1 MVRTRMFDNPPA
13 RRRAGAHP
21 IRWLGI
27 LLIIFLTLS
36 ARAALQFD
44 VFLGYEGVVPE
55 ASWFPVVCEV
65 KNDGPSFTGT
75 IEIVPSGNINQ
86 DQNRSVTV
94 ELPTGTLKRLVI
106 PVFSTTRY
114 VNQAVWDVRLL
125 DQRGKVQAQ
134 QTSVRSKKQVA
145 AGTTIMGA
153 LPRTASGMPIIRQ
166 GSSASTLE
174 IQPAS
179 ARLQTSILPDN
190 PLTLE
195 GMDCFYLNS
204 EKAIE
209 LTVNQV
215 DALLAWLNLGGHLI
229 VGVEQIADVN
239 GTPWLKKIM
248 PCDVSDMKTVPSH
261 AELQDWIR
269 AGLGGVQ
276 RKNRNNTSN
285 PFSDLAGDR
294 TFEAAPLQVVSGK
307 VRNTSEVVL
316 SAESTP
322 LIVTSHQGRGRV
334 TALLASP
341 EREPMRSW
349 KNLPAFWAKMA
360 EVPANVYAT
369 ENNNNYNYS
378 HGGWSVDGV
387 FGAMIDSKQVRK
399 LPVGWLLVLLLVYL
413 LVIGPLDQ
421 IWLKRL
427 KRPMLTWIT
436 FPCYVVLFSLL
447 IYFIGYKLRAGET
460 EWNEL
465 HLVDVLMNGKQA
477 ELRGRTYASIY
488 SPVNAKYK
496 IENQQHFSTFRGEYV
511 GSWGGGSHDSEQAD
525 IVQNGDNFLAEIF
538 VPVWTSQ
545 LYVSDWWQ
553 SAALPINFTIT
564 SEGNDWV
571 VTVENHLDQPLTEVH
586 LVVSGKIL
594 DLKEIPAEKPKTFRL
609 SKNDGMG
616 LKDFVWQHGS
626 GFQSAVGGRHQA
638 FGMGGQSQIN
648 DLPNSCVAISF
659 LSYLAQTQGQRELV
673 TPPGMDLSPVAEH
686 DNAILLAWES
696 DSAPI
701 KPMNQFPTRR
711 SHKNT
716 LWRMTAPLNSQP
728 SSL

>member
-1 MVRTRMFDNPPA
+1 MFDNPPA
-13 RRRAGAHP
+13 RRRVGTGP
-21 IRWLGI
+21 LKWLGI
-27 LLIIFLTLS
+27 LTLIFLTLS

-44 VFLGYEGVVPE
+44 VFLGYDGVVAE

-65 KNDGPSFTGT
+65 KNDGPSLSGW
-75 IEIVPSGNINQ
+75 IEVVPAGNINQ
-86 DQNRSVTV
+86 DQTRRIPV

-114 VNQAVWDVRLL
+114 QNQASWDVRLL
-125 DQRGKVQAQ
+125 DQRGKLVTQ

-145 AGTTIMGA
+145 AETTIMGA
-153 LPRTASGMPIIRQ
+153 IPRTANGMPVIRQ
-166 GSSASTLE
+166 GSSTSMME

-179 ARLQTSILPDN
+179 ARMQTSIFPDN

-204 EKAIE
+204 EKAVE
-209 LTVNQV
+209 LTVPQV

-229 VGVEQIADVN
+229 VGVEQISEVN
-239 GTPWLKKIM
+239 GVPWLKKIM
-248 PCDVSDMKTVPSH
+248 PCEVTDMKTVQNH
-261 AELQDWIR
+261 AELQQWVR
-269 AGLGGVQ
+269 AGLGGAY
-276 RKNRNNTSN
+276 RKNKNSSAN
-285 PFSDLAGDR
+285 PFADLTSDSA
-294 TFEAAPLQVVSGK
+294 FELAPLQVVTGK
-307 VRNTSEVVL
+307 SKSDSEVEL
-316 SAESTP
+316 SAEGTP
-322 LIVTSHQGRGRV
+322 LMVTSHQGRGRV
-334 TALLASP
+334 TALLTSP

-349 KNLPAFWAKMA
+349 KNLPAFWAKVA
-360 EVPANVYAT
+360 DVSASVYAN
-369 ENNNNYNYS
+369 ENNNYM

-399 LPVGWLLVLLLVYL
+399 LPVGWLLVLLIVYL

-421 IWLKRL
+421 LWLKRI

-436 FPCYVVLFSLL
+436 FPCYVVMFSML

-465 HLVDVLMNGKQA
+465 HMVDVLVRGNQA

-488 SPVNAKYK
+488 SPVNETYK

-511 GSWGGGSHDSEQAD
+511 GSWGGGSHDSEQAE
-525 IVQNGDNFLAEIF
+525 IIQNGDNFVAKIF

-553 SAALPINFTIT
+553 SASLPLNFTIA

-571 VTVENHLDQPLTEVH
+571 VTVENHLDHPLSNIQ
-586 LVVSGKIL
+586 LVAGGKIVA
-594 DLKEIPAEKPKTFRL
+594 LKEVPAGKPQTFRV
-609 SKNDGMG
+609 SKNDGMA
-616 LKDFVWQHGS
+616 LRDYVWQHGS

-638 FGMGGQSQIN
+638 FGMGGSGQIN
-648 DLPNSCVAISF
+648 DLPNSCVALSF
-659 LSYLAQTQGQRELV
+659 LSHLSQTQGQRELIA
-673 TPPGMDLSPVAEH
+673 PPGMDLSAVAEH
-686 DNAILLAWES
+686 GNAILLGWET

-701 KPMNQFPTRR
+701 RPINQFPTRR

-716 LWRMTAPLNSQP
+716 LWRMVAPITSQT
-728 SSL
+728 SL